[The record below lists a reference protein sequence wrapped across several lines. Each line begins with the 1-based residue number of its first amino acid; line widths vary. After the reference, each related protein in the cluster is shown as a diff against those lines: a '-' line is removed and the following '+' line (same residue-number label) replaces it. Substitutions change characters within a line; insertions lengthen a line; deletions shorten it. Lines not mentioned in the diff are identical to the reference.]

1 MKQFHVLFPKQKK
14 TIMFSHEVIL
24 TNSPDGPIMA
34 YESSTGGVVAQ
45 FTGSRSPCRGITM
58 AGNGLIAASHVSPD
72 TGSGSIHLY
81 NWYTPTMFHS
91 LPISEPV
98 APLAATPDG
107 AFLFAGGISG
117 SVHSI
122 SLPSS
127 DIIKSFAAHSRS
139 VSSLH
144 VSDDGS
150 LVISGSD
157 DGTIVVTPTFR
168 LVDEALLQQQQ
179 QGPKDS
185 ILHQWK
191 AHSNSV
197 TAFNSSI
204 ELCSSVLVS
213 CSLDCTCKFW
223 SLSNGTLLRTVEF
236 PCAIL
241 GFSMDEDST
250 ESRFYA
256 AGADGLVYKGS
267 RKKMD
272 TENRANY
279 EMVTNTWSKKRHGGS
294 IVSLVLVNGGRNL
307 VSAAE
312 EGSVWMWNEEG
323 EVTMVL
329 GNEYMGRSISDMV
342 VAKCGTSSSSTSG
355 VVRKGIDFATGG
367 GFISS
372 LGLCDEEMIRT
383 LKQIVELGDF
393 MDVAVQDKRRA
404 IDMLES
410 AIAMYERLLRLILK
424 EATKAIEAEEEEG
437 KYEKEDK

>member
-1 MKQFHVLFPKQKK
+1 M
-14 TIMFSHEVIL
+14 
-24 TNSPDGPIMA
+24 
-34 YESSTGGVVAQ
+34 
-45 FTGSRSPCRGITM
+45 
-58 AGNGLIAASHVSPD
+58 
-72 TGSGSIHLY
+72 
-81 NWYTPTMFHS
+81 
-91 LPISEPV
+91 
-98 APLAATPDG
+98 
-107 AFLFAGGISG
+107 
-117 SVHSI
+117 
-122 SLPSS
+122 
-127 DIIKSFAAHSRS
+127 
-139 VSSLH
+139 
-144 VSDDGS
+144 DD
-150 LVISGSD
+150 
-157 DGTIVVTPTFR
+157 
-168 LVDEALLQQQQ
+168 
-179 QGPKDS
+179 
-185 ILHQWK
+185 
-191 AHSNSV
+191 
-197 TAFNSSI
+197 
-204 ELCSSVLVS
+204 
-213 CSLDCTCKFW
+213 
-223 SLSNGTLLRTVEF
+223 
-236 PCAIL
+236 
-241 GFSMDEDST
+241 DST

-367 GFISS
+367 GGFISS
-372 LGLCDEEMIRT
+372 LGLCDEEMVRT